1 MNAPVTI
8 RRAAAGASPPHDSS
22 AAAELIRE
30 IIGERDKA
38 WGVVTKLDVLIA
50 KVGRDY
56 AAAKGLYGTP
66 PIERLRYD
74 LGMAPSG
81 YTAAHHGRK
90 RVFMGKG

>member
-8 RRAAAGASPPHDSS
+8 RRAAAGALPPHDSS
-22 AAAELIRE
+22 ADAELIRE
-30 IIGERDKA
+30 MIIERDKA
-38 WGVVTKLDVLIA
+38 WAAVTRLDVLIR

-81 YTAAHHGRK
+81 ACA
-90 RVFMGKG
+90 VA